1 MEKEFVPYELAL
13 RLKKLGFDEPC
24 FSWHASKTHGLA
36 YGKVIKSDLIQ
47 DAVLAPTFSQ
57 AFRWFSDKHNLH
69 GELYTVDM
77 GAIEY
82 CFQIRDLYSENYIYD
97 NFMGA
102 GDSYS
107 GTFDSFEESE
117 LECLKKLIKII
128 ENKIQ

>member
-1 MEKEFVPYELAL
+1 
-13 RLKKLGFDEPC
+13 
-24 FSWHASKTHGLA
+24 
-36 YGKVIKSDLIQ
+36 
-47 DAVLAPTFSQ
+47 
-57 AFRWFSDKHNLH
+57 
-69 GELYTVDM
+69 M

-102 GDSYS
+102 GGSYS

-128 ENKIQ
+128 ENKTQ